1 MISKKKWSQK
11 RGVFGRGDER
21 LGLNGGEEGERE
33 TGLPSLIETSR
44 KQNERI
50 TLTCLVK
57 HERGSLHDKCNK
69 CLIKMAWTLYLGLV
83 PPTTIWYHDT
93 LLIVQISD
101 FLHDVCG
108 KAKSKQKE
116 KTNKNFRNPL
126 NSISHQRWNSTL
138 QYDFYTFSLKVV
150 LWQKNSFKAYS

>member
-1 MISKKKWSQK
+1 MHVIFPKNELRISLHQKVCFVFFFLSLNRANDIKKEMISEK
-11 RGVFGRGDER
+11 GVYGRGDER

-83 PPTTIWYHDT
+83 PPTTI
-93 LLIVQISD
+93 
-101 FLHDVCG
+101 
-108 KAKSKQKE
+108 
-116 KTNKNFRNPL
+116 
-126 NSISHQRWNSTL
+126 
-138 QYDFYTFSLKVV
+138 
-150 LWQKNSFKAYS
+150 